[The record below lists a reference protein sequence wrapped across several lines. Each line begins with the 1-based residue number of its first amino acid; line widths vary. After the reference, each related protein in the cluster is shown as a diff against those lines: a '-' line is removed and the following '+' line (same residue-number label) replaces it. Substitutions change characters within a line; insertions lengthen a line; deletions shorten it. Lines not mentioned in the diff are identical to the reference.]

1 MYLRRF
7 LPVPR
12 FLSSQKLTEGCQ
24 MLRGDAFG
32 QELKSQRSLF
42 RVSPWSSL
50 ACILLPFLSS
60 SFFFKVLFFFL
71 KQQETGTGSQ
81 KVKNSKTDGP
91 TKSLLG
97 QKQYA
102 WQENKKPIYEQQ
114 RPTHSPHLRHQ
125 HSLLAPR
132 GSTWLPLRSGELEG
146 PTGRGTHLSL
156 ILLSQALLQEPRGQR
171 QTN

>member
-1 MYLRRF
+1 M
-7 LPVPR
+7 
-12 FLSSQKLTEGCQ
+12 
-24 MLRGDAFG
+24 
-32 QELKSQRSLF
+32 
-42 RVSPWSSL
+42 SSL
-50 ACILLPFLSS
+50 TLCQDLARCDCPSCHLSEWCSLLH
-60 SFFFKVLFFFL
+60 
-71 KQQETGTGSQ
+71 
-81 KVKNSKTDGP
+81 SKEGRRKKTNQADGP

-132 GSTWLPLRSGELEG
+132 GSIWLPLRSGELEG
-146 PTGRGTHLSL
+146 PTGLGTHLSL

-171 QTN
+171 QTNWREKSSPDRGQRKHEWEFIFSKICTGSTAYFPEVLE